1 MFQKIVIGKI
11 HFHNTLL
18 HCSCRR
24 RRRCCFASNSAMK
37 SQLSSRASV
46 LFWKPQTEVPFARSA
61 RLFLALKK
69 LLVMLSVAI
78 ANATV
83 QHLVKEEG
91 DVATRAQR
99 RLLPEEFR
107 GGFTLDIP
115 RRLKKKKNSWSHSR
129 ATRFPPQLAGR
140 YSPPTASRRTG
151 RASFHPA
158 PPLAADLACALAD

>member
-1 MFQKIVIGKI
+1 
-11 HFHNTLL
+11 
-18 HCSCRR
+18 
-24 RRRCCFASNSAMK
+24 
-37 SQLSSRASV
+37 
-46 LFWKPQTEVPFARSA
+46 
-61 RLFLALKK
+61 
-69 LLVMLSVAI
+69 MLSVAI

-91 DVATRAQR
+91 DVATRAER

-115 RRLKKKKNSWSHSR
+115 RRLKKNSWSHSR

-158 PPLAADLACALAD
+158 PPLAADLA